1 MVKLGV
7 NIDHIATLRQAR
19 RAQEP
24 DPVLAAGVC
33 EMAGADGITVHLR
46 EDRRHIQDRDVQV
59 LRKTVKTKL
68 NLEMAAAEEIVRIA
82 VNIKPD
88 SVCLVPEKRQE
99 LTTEGGLDI
108 ASSKKELA
116 PVIKKLKAAGITV
129 SIFVDP
135 EKKQIEGAA
144 EAGADCVE
152 LHTGSYCEAF
162 FKNDGLTGAS
172 LREFKRLETAG
183 ALARELELTLN
194 AGHGLDY
201 RNVKPVAGIN
211 GMHELNIGFSI
222 IARAVFVGLEQAVKE
237 MKRQMTVDR

>member
-24 DPVLAAGVC
+24 DPVTAAGIC
-33 EMAGADGITVHLR
+33 EIAGAEGITVHLR

-59 LRKTVKTKL
+59 LRKTIKTRL
-68 NLEMAAAEEIVRIA
+68 NLEMAAVEEMARIA
-82 VNIKPD
+82 VSIKPD

-108 ASSKKELA
+108 ASKRKEIA
-116 PVIKKLKAAGITV
+116 AIIKKLKAAGIIV

-135 EKKQIEGAA
+135 DKSQIEASA

-152 LHTGSYCEAF
+152 LHTGSYAEAYL
-162 FKNDGLTGAS
+162 KADKLSGDALA
-172 LREFKRLETAG
+172 EFKRIESAG

-201 RNVKPVAGIN
+201 RNVTPIARIN

-222 IARAVFVGLEQAVKE
+222 IARAVFVGLGQAVKE
-237 MKRQMTVDR
+237 MKTAVNS